1 METSSN
7 IGEAL
12 LEQMDK
18 RVSNDVTPST
28 EMVKCATK
36 CSRWRFSVGWQQKDT
51 QRAVA
56 NGDYHESIFG

>member
-28 EMVKCATK
+28 EMVKCVKK
-36 CSRWRFSVGWQQKDT
+36 CSHWRFNVGWQQKDT
-51 QRAVA
+51 QRAVG
-56 NGDYHESIFG
+56 NGDYYESIFG